1 MMPVSAENKC
11 FDTGT
16 MISVGFPGGAVEKYH
31 LPMQETRVRSLG
43 QEDSPGGENG
53 SPLQESCLENSL
65 KGIWQATGQGIAK
78 SWTQPSTHTHA

>member
-1 MMPVSAENKC
+1 MPVSAENKC

-16 MISVGFPGGAVEKYH
+16 MIRVGFPGGAVVKNH

-53 SPLQESCLENSL
+53 SPLRYSCLENSM
-65 KGIWQATGQGIAK
+65 KGIWQATVHGITK
-78 SWTQPSTHTHA
+78 SWTQLSTHTHA